1 VGHNLAQENCIC
13 KHYLAYLPIDMN
25 ACTKEVDIGLFGTVA
40 RFITEILKLRKERNE
55 NEKEIPKEARVCNR
69 RAWFD

>member
-1 VGHNLAQENCIC
+1 
-13 KHYLAYLPIDMN
+13 MN